1 MQAGDFKKA
10 SPTVASKSG
19 ISLAYLD
26 IDTEEHATRFIKDLF
41 HNGLVAAVQM
51 MEGGYDRSY
60 LKFGT
65 PSTETK
71 RVRLEMTV
79 PDGRVAN
86 LIDYVNNNNPTQ
98 YDYPVPNVTVVP
110 VTLANPAY
118 VQWANESG
126 KINYSKIKYG
136 KYPDQL

>member
-1 MQAGDFKKA
+1 M
-10 SPTVASKSG
+10 
-19 ISLAYLD
+19 D
-26 IDTEEHATRFIKDLF
+26 IDSEEHATRFIKDLF

-79 PDGRVAN
+79 PDNRVAN
-86 LIDYVNNNNPTQ
+86 LINFVNLNNPTP

-110 VTLANPAY
+110 CTTANPAY
-118 VQWANESG
+118 AKWAKESG
-126 KINYSKIKYG
+126 KIKYSKIQYG

>member
-1 MQAGDFKKA
+1 
-10 SPTVASKSG
+10 
-19 ISLAYLD
+19 
-26 IDTEEHATRFIKDLF
+26 
-41 HNGLVAAVQM
+41 M

-65 PSTETK
+65 PSTEVK

-86 LIDYVNNNNPTQ
+86 LIDYVNNNNPTT

-118 VQWANESG
+118 V
-126 KINYSKIKYG
+126 
-136 KYPDQL
+136 